1 MLRFA
6 LLAAMVVAMSSGPY
20 ARADQEVYAK
30 ADEIIG
36 RAEEAVASN
45 LAAFIKANE
54 APLQTARSE
63 LATLIKEMNE
73 TGKQSLATSLQ
84 TRLNKL
90 DETIQKR
97 VSAKVPIV
105 EPPQKPLLE
114 RLAGKWDRSLHEGYL
129 LVNANGSIALHRDI
143 DNSVVVRGR
152 CSTKAPDVIEVAWQD
167 GSRWELRMAGDD
179 TIAVYEWS
187 ADGSRY
193 GDGYALERIR

>member
-6 LLAAMVVAMSSGPY
+6 LLAAMVVAMSCGPD
-20 ARADQEVYAK
+20 AQADQEVYAK

-45 LAAFIKANE
+45 LAAFIQANE

-84 TRLNKL
+84 SRLNKL

-97 VSAKVPIV
+97 VITKVPIV
-105 EPPQKPLLE
+105 EPPPKPLLE
-114 RLAGKWDRSLHEGYL
+114 RLEGTWDRHNGSHVRLF
-129 LVNANGSIALHRDI
+129 ANGTAEYITTRNSKVGKGTLTEVSPHVASITWDSGYINHCRL
-143 DNSVVVRGR
+143 
-152 CSTKAPDVIEVAWQD
+152 
-167 GSRWELRMAGDD
+167 AGDD
-179 TIAVYEWS
+179 AVVVFEWKPS
-187 ADGSRY
+187 GQRTQGFS
-193 GDGYALERIR
+193 LERMK

>member
-6 LLAAMVVAMSSGPY
+6 LLAVLVVAMTSGPY

-54 APLQTARSE
+54 SPLQTARSE

-84 TRLNKL
+84 SRLNKL

-114 RLAGKWDRSLHEGYL
+114 QLEGNWDRNNGDHVRLFANGTAAYSGRKGQVINGKLTLSSPHVASIAWENGIVFHCRLAGEGDA
-129 LVNANGSIALHRDI
+129 VAVFEW
-143 DNSVVVRGR
+143 NSKGQRTQGF
-152 CSTKAPDVIEVAWQD
+152 S
-167 GSRWELRMAGDD
+167 
-179 TIAVYEWS
+179 
-187 ADGSRY
+187 
-193 GDGYALERIR
+193 LERIK